1 MDPAGSNLSMEVL
14 KEFEQQQFLMQELL
28 EKSRNVDLMK
38 IKIPLSIFRWIQ
50 LRLGDILRIV
60 IFHNERHI
68 RHAIRALCSAATS
81 GSSQT
86 TKYFINLFHL
96 SGE

>member
-1 MDPAGSNLSMEVL
+1 MDPSGSDLGMEVL

-38 IKIPLSIFRWIQ
+38 IKIPLTISRWIR

-60 IFHNERHI
+60 IYHNERHI
-68 RHAIRALCSAATS
+68 RQAIRATSADHVS
-81 GSSQT
+81 
-86 TKYFINLFHL
+86 L
-96 SGE
+96 